1 MPSLQISEPEFILLN
16 RWPGAALI
24 GGKRVAGDMVHVDR
38 SRPGSGFEFG
48 PTAPAVAERVPVKSA
63 ARVLDIV
70 EILATEPDGL
80 SFTDIARRLGFP
92 KSSLH
97 GLLGT
102 LTDRGYVGF
111 DSERHVYGLGIRVW
125 EHGQAYLRHRD
136 LLGEATRVMEAIVRE
151 INETVQLAVLD
162 GLENVYLHKVDCSHP
177 LRLQSEVGKR
187 LQAHATGLGK
197 VLLAYLPPEELEARL
212 RARPLVRFT
221 PHTPTDPDALL
232 RELEVVR
239 RQGFGVDDQEY
250 TPGLR
255 CVAVPIRE
263 PGGRVATAM
272 SASIPIM
279 RAGPEQLAA
288 ALRALARGSLDI
300 SDRLGMREDD
310 ARLVALTHATPELV
324 TKRFRAS

>member
-1 MPSLQISEPEFILLN
+1 MVQLD
-16 RWPGAALI
+16 GAHVWFEA
-24 GGKRVAGDMVHVDR
+24 AGSSGMHDR
-38 SRPGSGFEFG
+38 
-48 PTAPAVAERVPVKSA
+48 APVKSA

-70 EILATEPDGL
+70 EILASAPDGL
-80 SFTDIARRLGFP
+80 SFTEIGRRLGLP

-97 GLLGT
+97 GLLTT
-102 LTDRGYVGF
+102 LTARGYVGY
-111 DSERHVYGLGIRVW
+111 DAERHVYGLGIRVW

-136 LLGEATRVMEAIVRE
+136 LLGEARRVMEAIVRE

-177 LRLQSEVGKR
+177 VRLQSDVGKR
-187 LQAHATGLGK
+187 LEAHATGLGK
-197 VLLAYLPPEELEARL
+197 VLLAYLPPDDLEARL
-212 RARPLVRFT
+212 LDQSLKRFT
-221 PHTPTDPDALL
+221 PHTPTNPDALL
-232 RELEVVR
+232 RELEIVR

-279 RAGPEQLAA
+279 RAGPEQLAG
-288 ALRALARGSLDI
+288 ALRSLARASLDV
-300 SDRLGMREDD
+300 SRRLGVPEDD
-310 ARLVALTHATPELV
+310 ARMLALTHATAEV
-324 TKRFRAS
+324 VSKRFRSRA

>member
-1 MPSLQISEPEFILLN
+1 MLDADRLGSTTRLN
-16 RWPGAALI
+16 QP
-24 GGKRVAGDMVHVDR
+24 DR
-38 SRPGSGFEFG
+38 P
-48 PTAPAVAERVPVKSA
+48 PVKSA

-70 EILATEPDGL
+70 EALAAEPEGL
-80 SFTDIARRLGFP
+80 SFSDLVRRLDLP

-97 GLLGT
+97 GLLAT

-111 DSERHVYGLGIRVW
+111 DAERHTYLLGIRVW

-136 LLGEATRVMEAIVRE
+136 LLQEARRAMEGIVQT

-162 GLENVYLHKVDCSHP
+162 GIENVYLAKVDCSHP

-187 LQAHATGLGK
+187 LESHATGLGK
-197 VLLAYLPPEELEARL
+197 VLLAHLPVEELQGRL
-212 RARPLVRFT
+212 TQPTLKSFTAHTITQRAKLLAELGTVRS
-221 PHTPTDPDALL
+221 
-232 RELEVVR
+232 
-239 RQGFGVDDQEY
+239 QGFGIDDQEY

-279 RAGPEQLAA
+279 RAGPEQMAA
-288 ALRALARGSLDI
+288 ALRALAVASLGI
-300 SDRLGMREDD
+300 SRRLGLSDDDPRLLALRGATAETISRRLTPDRE
-310 ARLVALTHATPELV
+310 
-324 TKRFRAS
+324 